1 MEPLALLLA
10 IPVGLALTWV
20 SFYVAAHAV
29 LTAWRRHRIRQV
41 AAEEDLADARAEE
54 RLARM
59 RAGRA

>member
-1 MEPLALLLA
+1 MDPLVLLLA
-10 IPVGLALTWV
+10 VPVGLALTWV

-29 LTAWRRHRIRQV
+29 LKAWRRSRMRQV

-59 RAGRA
+59 RTGRG